1 MKRDKV
7 FFKNSNNERLAAYL
21 DLPIVGKPHNFALFA
36 HCFTCSKNLKAIG
49 NISKALT
56 QAGIGVLRFDFTGL
70 GESEGDFSDTDFS
83 GNVED
88 LEVAADFLKQNYRA
102 PTLIIGHSLGGAA
115 ALLAASRIDFIK
127 AVVTIGAPSE
137 PEHVKHLFQD
147 SLEEIER
154 NGKANVLLEGRPFTI
169 KKNFVDDLLNHTLLE
184 KVKKLRKSLL
194 IFHSPQDITV
204 DIKNAENIYKAAFHP
219 KSFVSLDGANHLL
232 TNKDDSRYVGKVIA
246 EWTSRYLTVPEEE
259 KVKSQ
264 SQVAASL
271 DETEIFTT
279 TMKLGNHS
287 FMADEP
293 TKFGGND
300 LGPSPYEYL
309 AGALAACKSMTVQ
322 MYARRK
328 EWNVENV
335 TVHVDHSR
343 QHAID
348 CEHSENQAAKIDTF
362 HCQISLEGDLTKEQK
377 SRLLEIA
384 DRCPVHKTLSNKIQ
398 ITSNLSDNKN

>member
-362 HCQISLEGDLTKEQK
+362 HCQISLEGDLTQEQK

-398 ITSNLSDNKN
+398 ISSNLSDNKN

>member
-21 DLPIVGKPHNFALFA
+21 DLPIDGKPHNFALFA
-36 HCFTCSKNLKAIG
+36 HCFTCSKKLKAIG

-154 NGKANVLLEGRPFTI
+154 NGKAKVLLEGRPFTI

-232 TNKDDSRYVGKVIA
+232 TNKEDSRYVGKVIA

-279 TMKLGNHS
+279 TMTLGNHS

-328 EWNVENV
+328 EWDVENV

-348 CEHSENQAAKIDTF
+348 CEHTENQAAKIDTF
-362 HCQISLEGDLTKEQK
+362 HSQTSLEGDLTKEQK

>member
-21 DLPIVGKPHNFALFA
+21 DLPIDGKPHNFALFA

-232 TNKDDSRYVGKVIA
+232 TNKEDSRYVGKVIA

-398 ITSNLSDNKN
+398 ITSNLSDNNY

>member
-1 MKRDKV
+1 MKRNKV
-7 FFKNSNNERLAAYL
+7 FFKNGNKEQLAGYL
-21 DLPIVGKPHNFALFA
+21 DLPIDEKPHNFALFA
-36 HCFTCSKNLKAIG
+36 HCFTCSKNLKSIG

-56 QAGIGVLRFDFTGL
+56 QEGIGVLRFDFTGL

-88 LEVAADFLKQNYRA
+88 LEAAANFLKQNYQA

-137 PEHVKHLFQD
+137 PKHVKHLFQD
-147 SLEEIER
+147 SMEEIEK
-154 NGKANVLLEGRPFTI
+154 NGKAKVLLDGRPFTI
-169 KKNFVDDLLNHTLLE
+169 KKSFVDDLLNHSLLE
-184 KVKKLRKSLL
+184 KVSGLRKSLL

-204 DIKNAENIYKAAFHP
+204 DIENAENIYKAAFHP
-219 KSFVSLDGANHLL
+219 KSFVSLDGADHLL
-232 TNKDDSRYVGKVIA
+232 TDKNDSQYVGKVIA
-246 EWTSRYLTVPEEE
+246 DWASRYLTIPEEE
-259 KVKSQ
+259 KVTSQ

-271 DETEIFTT
+271 DRTELFTT

-300 LGPSPYEYL
+300 FGPSPYEYL

-322 MYARRK
+322 MYAQRK
-328 EWNVENV
+328 DWNVENV
-335 TVHVDHSR
+335 TVHINYSR
-343 QHAID
+343 QHAVD
-348 CEHSENQAAKIDTF
+348 CDHFENNAGKIDTF
-362 HCQISLEGDLTKEQK
+362 HCQVSLEGDLTQDQK

-398 ITSNLSDNKN
+398 IISNLSDNKN